1 MTRDQT
7 QASCTRNAVSSHCI
21 TREAPIVQIV
31 WPLRLLCPP
40 APSPTVIFICSLWR
54 VLRVRHGLG
63 MPPWSAWAAVPPPQ
77 TGTLCTNVSLAPF
90 WSLFGCGEG
99 SGVSSQEGSDSHPEG
114 PTLRTSSQII
124 TSPQGVCGKVTE
136 SCPNLCDPMDCSP
149 PGSSVHGILQAR
161 VLKCIT
167 IPLSRGSLQP
177 RNQTQGSCIARKFI
191 S

>member
-136 SCPNLCDPMDCSP
+136 SCPNLCDPKNRIR
-149 PGSSVHGILQAR
+149 GG
-161 VLKCIT
+161 VLVGAAAAG
-167 IPLSRGSLQP
+167 RGSAHPGGAWNATP
-177 RNQTQGSCIARKFI
+177 RSLPSLERNIRSRTHA
-191 S
+191 